1 MPYNALMH
9 EEEIADW
16 FAKAMSKK
24 YRAGQDEHGGKL
36 WRKPMLKNMQDEVVD
51 LVVYFHTHNMQQ
63 LKLTS
68 ILYQLRAG
76 LVSVP
81 KGYDAWDMVEDALA
95 LAEEA
100 LNLIEHGNEDGDE
113 EEERN
118 P

>member
-68 ILYQLRAG
+68 MSLCRRGMMHGTWLRMPS
-76 LVSVP
+76 L
-81 KGYDAWDMVEDALA
+81 
-95 LAEEA
+95 
-100 LNLIEHGNEDGDE
+100 
-113 EEERN
+113 
-118 P
+118 